1 MAISFLTLRGPRS
14 DYRTCEITVAE
25 PRESSSPYRAICTD
39 VDTGFTI
46 GSACIARGPDG
57 ERPTISAADVIASIG
72 GGYRLASIAVDI
84 EVEELDRRIR
94 RVSERLRL
102 RQRLWRRRTRI
113 TRPRSRSDR
122 GDVVPQAHA
131 SLRRSQP

>member
-1 MAISFLTLRGPRS
+1 MAISFLTLRGPQF

-25 PRESSSPYRAICTD
+25 PQEPNSPYRAICTD
-39 VDTGFTI
+39 VDTGVTI
-46 GSACIARGPDG
+46 GSARIARGREG
-57 ERPTISAADVIASIG
+57 EQPTISATDVIATIG

-131 SLRRSQP
+131 SLRGFQP